1 MYPEGRQNKE
11 QRTLRQHFAASLAK
25 RNRNRPAS
33 FYLIFAILAVV
44 LLGSQVVYIKDD
56 PKRFAFFLS
65 LNFVFF
71 LVVVYRALID
81 SVEILRGHFKERND
95 LYRATLGDEEFT
107 TKLGRSVAKNS
118 DD

>member
-1 MYPEGRQNKE
+1 MFPEERKHKE
-11 QRTLRQHFAASLAK
+11 PRTLRQHFADTLAK
-25 RNRNRPAS
+25 RNRSRPVS
-33 FYLIFAILAVV
+33 FYLVFAILAVV

-65 LNFVFF
+65 LNFIFF

-81 SVEILRGHFKERND
+81 FMEILRGHFKERND

-107 TKLGRSVAKNS
+107 AKLGRSVAENL
-118 DD
+118 DE